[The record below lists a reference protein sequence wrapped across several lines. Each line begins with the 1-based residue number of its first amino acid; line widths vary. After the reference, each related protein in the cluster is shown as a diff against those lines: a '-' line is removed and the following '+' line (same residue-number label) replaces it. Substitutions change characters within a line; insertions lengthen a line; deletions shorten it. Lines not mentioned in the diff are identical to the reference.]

1 MTNEAYLNKLPQ
13 IAKKQ
18 PIKLASLSK
27 FVEGKKDS
35 KITDYLSQVQP
46 VASSISTKIK
56 HNDEIM
62 KLFPDTEL
70 PIQILTSSI
79 ISPNDMSTVNLN
91 YIAPANLKLSQG
103 IKSTLVSTIKDYVS
117 SEYGLEEKL
126 YDDVKEALFTKG
138 ANIMVVIPEAAL
150 DDIVNQ
156 PGNTS
161 FESMVE
167 FYNNDLNKRKSRIS
181 LKSYTMDV
189 KVDNKTNKY
198 SIEEMLG
205 INVTENMSML
215 KLKDIKLND
224 LSKGSSKKYGLASM
238 EDDDLDIFNQLFR
251 PISEYK
257 TLETVRI
264 NTDEHSSRKSVDKP
278 LVLELPVEAVIP
290 VHIKNN
296 PDKHL
301 GYFIAL
307 DKNGLPITSDHIDET
322 MLSTTT
328 DLSNS
333 INSANGDVKLSMI
346 TRARAELYG
355 MTKDD
360 PKLENM
366 NETYDK
372 ILQSYLKTI
381 IKDGEIGDIGAISD
395 QFDLYGVMM
404 QRALSNQ
411 QTNLL
416 FIPAELTSYMAF
428 DYRDNGTGRSLL
440 EKTSILYSLRAI
452 LFISRALANVR
463 NYTGMSSVEVEMGDN
478 IPNPKAVQ
486 EIVMSEFLK
495 TRESAFPLGIS
506 RVDDIVNYI
515 HRVGYRFN
523 FKHPGLPDIT
533 ISQNDEQASK
543 VVPDSDFDDYLYSLI
558 LMSFG
563 LTPEIVQSGIESD
576 FATTFSAKSML
587 FAKRVM
593 TLQSKLNNMLTD
605 RVRKLL
611 AYDPIIKDKLEKIVK
626 ANLKDIKKLVKTQLK
641 NKVLDEEDMAKLKSL
656 SDNKI
661 IDHIVDLFI
670 RETEVYLPR
679 IETIEANG
687 NKQAF
692 EDYKTILTDT
702 LDFIFDESKLTEEII
717 GPIANKLPMLKAV
730 IGTVG
735 INKWLNENNY
745 LPELSQFLTKDEDG
759 TPMFNVM
766 GDFNTQIE
774 NLYTAFLP
782 YLKDNKKL
790 IDKMGEKI
798 TKIEEGPSESSDSDD
813 DDTSDDTENEDFEST
828 DENTDENGEET
839 GDDSMDG
846 GDSDEMFEGFGD
858 PMDEDSEGDE
868 STGSDTNLDDE
879 LMRAR
884 TRKELYMAEKHRA
897 EALQKYEEIKQT
909 TGLNVDNRIEKLD
922 NMESKPEEPSG
933 GDSGEDA
940 FGVDEMDDLGD
951 MGGDMD
957 MSEEPT
963 DDNTQ
968 EGTEEKDTKEDKEEK

>member
-18 PIKLASLSK
+18 PVKLASLSK
-27 FVEGKKDS
+27 FVEGKKDNT
-35 KITDYLSQVQP
+35 KIDYLAQVQP
-46 VASSISTKIK
+46 IVSSVSEKIK

-79 ISPNDMSTVNLN
+79 ISPNDMVTINLN
-91 YIAPANLKLSQG
+91 YQAPDNLKLTQD
-103 IKSTLVSTIKDYVS
+103 IKSTLTSTIKEYVS
-117 SEYGLEEKL
+117 SEYSLEDRL

-138 ANIMVVIPEAAL
+138 ANIMVIIPEAAL

-167 FYNNDLNKRKSRIS
+167 FYNKGINKRKSHIS
-181 LKSYTMDV
+181 SKSYTMDI
-189 KVDNKTNKY
+189 KIDNKPNKV
-198 SIEEMLG
+198 SMEELLG

-215 KLKDIKLND
+215 KLKDIKINSISD
-224 LSKGSSKKYGLASM
+224 DCKKKYGLVSM
-238 EDDDLDIFNQLFR
+238 EDNDLDLFNKLFR
-251 PISEYK
+251 PVNEYK
-257 TLETVRI
+257 TIETVRV
-264 NTDEHSSRKSVDKP
+264 NTDEHASRRSVDKP

-307 DKNGLPITSDHIDET
+307 DETGLPITSDYIDES

-333 INSANGDVKLSMI
+333 INSINGDVKLSMI
-346 TRARAELYG
+346 SRARAELYG

-372 ILQSYLKTI
+372 ILQTYLKTI
-381 IKDGEIGDIGAISD
+381 IKDGEIGDIGSISE

-416 FIPAELTSYMAF
+416 FIPAELTSYLAF
-428 DYRDNGTGRSLL
+428 DYRENGTGRSLL

-478 IPNPKAVQ
+478 IPNPRSVQ

-495 TRESAFPLGIS
+495 TRESAFPIGIS

-587 FAKRVM
+587 FAKRVT
-593 TLQSKLNNMLTD
+593 TLQAKLNVMLTD

-611 AYDPIIKDKLEKIVK
+611 SYDPIIKDKLEKIVK
-626 ANLKDIKKLVKTQLK
+626 SNLKDIKSVVKTQIK
-641 NKVLDEEDMAKLKSL
+641 NKSLDEEELSKINSL
-656 SDNKI
+656 SDKKI

-670 RETEVYLPR
+670 REITVYLPR
-679 IETIEANG
+679 VETVEANG

-692 EDYKTILTDT
+692 EDYKTVLTDT
-702 LDFIFDESKLTEEII
+702 LDFIFDESKLTEDII
-717 GPIANKLPMLKAV
+717 GPIANKLPMLKAI

-759 TPMFNVM
+759 KPMFNVM
-766 GDFNTQIE
+766 GDFNTQLE
-774 NLYTAFLP
+774 NLYDAFLP
-782 YLKDNKKL
+782 YLKDNKK
-790 IDKMGEKI
+790 IVDKMGEKI
-798 TKIEEGPSESSDSDD
+798 TKIEEGTTESSDDDYSDD
-813 DDTSDDTENEDFEST
+813 GGDEDIDST
-828 DENTDENGEET
+828 DENTDDMSG
-839 GDDSMDG
+839 DSMDDT
-846 GDSDEMFEGFGD
+846 DSDEMFEGFGD
-858 PMDEDSEGDE
+858 PSEGDE
-868 STGSDTNLDDE
+868 SDNGEDVGMDTNLDDE
-879 LMRAR
+879 LMRAK

-897 EALQKYEEIKQT
+897 EAIQKYEELKKS
-909 TGLNVDNRIEKLD
+909 TGLNVDNRIERLD
-922 NMESKPEEPSG
+922 NMESKSDESTSG
-933 GDSGEDA
+933 DNDDDLFS
-940 FGVDEMDDLGD
+940 VDEVGDLGD
-951 MGGDMD
+951 LDGANDSMD
-957 MSEEPT
+957 ETKT
-963 DDNTQ
+963 DSADDKDNK
-968 EGTEEKDTKEDKEEK
+968 EK

>member
-1 MTNEAYLNKLPQ
+1 ME
-13 IAKKQ
+13 
-18 PIKLASLSK
+18 
-27 FVEGKKDS
+27 D
-35 KITDYLSQVQP
+35 
-46 VASSISTKIK
+46 
-56 HNDEIM
+56 
-62 KLFPDTEL
+62 
-70 PIQILTSSI
+70 
-79 ISPNDMSTVNLN
+79 
-91 YIAPANLKLSQG
+91 
-103 IKSTLVSTIKDYVS
+103 
-117 SEYGLEEKL
+117 
-126 YDDVKEALFTKG
+126 
-138 ANIMVVIPEAAL
+138 
-150 DDIVNQ
+150 
-156 PGNTS
+156 
-161 FESMVE
+161 
-167 FYNNDLNKRKSRIS
+167 NDLDLFNK
-181 LKSYTMDV
+181 
-189 KVDNKTNKY
+189 
-198 SIEEMLG
+198 
-205 INVTENMSML
+205 
-215 KLKDIKLND
+215 
-224 LSKGSSKKYGLASM
+224 
-238 EDDDLDIFNQLFR
+238 LFR
-251 PISEYK
+251 PINEYK
-257 TLETVRI
+257 TIETVRV
-264 NTDEHSSRKSVDKP
+264 NTDEHASRRSVDKP

-307 DKNGLPITSDHIDET
+307 DETGLPITSDYIDES

-333 INSANGDVKLSMI
+333 INSINGDVKLSMI
-346 TRARAELYG
+346 SRARAELYG

-372 ILQSYLKTI
+372 ILQTYLKTI
-381 IKDGEIGDIGAISD
+381 IKDGEIGDIGSISE

-416 FIPAELTSYMAF
+416 FIPAELTSYLAF
-428 DYRDNGTGRSLL
+428 DYRENGTGRSLL

-478 IPNPKAVQ
+478 IPNPRSVQ

-495 TRESAFPLGIS
+495 TRESAFPIGIS

-587 FAKRVM
+587 FAKRVT
-593 TLQSKLNNMLTD
+593 TLQAKLNVMLTD

-611 AYDPIIKDKLEKIVK
+611 SYDPIIKDKLEKIVK
-626 ANLKDIKKLVKTQLK
+626 SNLKDIKSVVKTQIK
-641 NKVLDEEDMAKLKSL
+641 NKSLDEEELSKINSL
-656 SDNKI
+656 SDKKI

-670 RETEVYLPR
+670 REITVYLPR
-679 IETIEANG
+679 VETVEANG

-692 EDYKTILTDT
+692 EDYKTVLTDT
-702 LDFIFDESKLTEEII
+702 LDFIFDESKLTEDII
-717 GPIANKLPMLKAV
+717 GPIANKLPMLKAI

-759 TPMFNVM
+759 KPMFNVM
-766 GDFNTQIE
+766 GDFNTQLE
-774 NLYTAFLP
+774 NLYDAFLP
-782 YLKDNKKL
+782 YLKDNKK
-790 IDKMGEKI
+790 IVDKMGEKI
-798 TKIEEGPSESSDSDD
+798 TKIEEGTTESSDDDYSDD
-813 DDTSDDTENEDFEST
+813 GGDEDIDST
-828 DENTDENGEET
+828 DENTDDMSG
-839 GDDSMDG
+839 DSMDDS
-846 GDSDEMFEGFGD
+846 DSDEMFEGFGD
-858 PMDEDSEGDE
+858 PSEGDE
-868 STGSDTNLDDE
+868 SDNGEDVGMDTNLDDE
-879 LMRAR
+879 LMRAK

-897 EALQKYEEIKQT
+897 EAIQKYEELKKS
-909 TGLNVDNRIEKLD
+909 TGLNVDNRIERLD
-922 NMESKPEEPSG
+922 NMESKSDESTSG
-933 GDSGEDA
+933 DNDDDLFS
-940 FGVDEMDDLGD
+940 VDEVGDLGD
-951 MGGDMD
+951 LDGANDSMD
-957 MSEEPT
+957 ETKT
-963 DDNTQ
+963 DSADDKDNK
-968 EGTEEKDTKEDKEEK
+968 EK